1 MRVEEDEAMG
11 VGAPRSVSPEAVE
24 VLEAD
29 EGRARSGCGLG
40 DGSRPGDDPGS
51 DIVRKRERDL
61 DFAARGSR

>member
-29 EGRARSGCGLG
+29 EGRVRSGCGLG
-40 DGSRPGDDPGS
+40 EGSRPGDDPGS
-51 DIVRKRERDL
+51 DIVRK
-61 DFAARGSR
+61 